1 MHKFQT
7 KYNPTIIAIF
17 LISIMT
23 MLLFKI
29 QDTYLISLCLLF
41 IGLLIV
47 PPLPFQ
53 QWTFIDL
60 ALGSIMCFNIISCFY
75 SRCKIPTI
83 HQGIFSVICMTSY
96 LILRRAFNIPHFSQ
110 IFLKFSLLPIGIVF
124 FFSLCSF
131 FIFRSSVLY
140 AEFDNIYHFR
150 FLFRPIGYA
159 VNVWAELLLIILGW
173 VCLTRHFSTIFCF
186 LVTSAIMISFSR
198 GVYIALFVYL
208 IMWAIMIKPIKRKLK
223 ILIASLSAILII
235 SIVFPT
241 ETKTTLSINSTASQ
255 QRSTEWRINTIE
267 STLKIIKE
275 YPLFGHGNDNY
286 TFAIDRSLSQDST
299 QNKASFAPNILVLLL
314 IEKGI
319 AGTLFYLVLVIAISI
334 YLWKHRNLQDTCII
348 GCTLL
353 ALFIKEMT
361 QATLTY
367 TPIIC
372 FFLYILLA
380 FLQKNRNKVETME
393 LQENMEKSL
402 VAGLVII
409 TFIGNITFN
418 YLLSKNEDI
427 CKDSFAELAK
437 GNTTNAAQLI
447 EKTGKQVPYLIQ
459 RGILYTECYLKTKEQ
474 TYADKAELSLAEAH
488 ERQPKD
494 VHINYLQAYL
504 YLQKGENEKASSL
517 LTKLA
522 TCYPKNSLFLYTL
535 GENFYRN
542 GKKKEALAYW
552 VDAIY
557 LTPRLLSM
565 KRITNL
571 QYHDQV
577 FYDSLKYQLCTLDT
591 IKLRTPIDWA
601 RYGYI
606 MYWYGNQQTATLY
619 LKKAVTLLPNL
630 ATPWHLL
637 GEEKKY
643 RLLTFGA
650 FQGDSSYVP
659 HEQEMTDK
667 RLLYLAY
674 KFKFQSWYGC
684 CLSEY

>member
-1 MHKFQT
+1 M
-7 KYNPTIIAIF
+7 
-17 LISIMT
+17 IMT
-23 MLLFKI
+23 KQLFQIEDTYQIGMLLLVIGMIIICPLSFKK
-29 QDTYLISLCLLF
+29 
-41 IGLLIV
+41 
-47 PPLPFQ
+47 
-53 QWTFIDL
+53 WTFIDIG
-60 ALGSIMCFNIISCFY
+60 LGIITIYDIISCFY
-75 SRCKIPTI
+75 SNCTIPAIRTAV
-83 HQGIFSVICMTSY
+83 FSASCMGSY
-96 LILRRAFNIPHFSQ
+96 LILRRLFGIPRISL
-110 IFLKFSLLPIGIVF
+110 IFIRGSIISIGIALILAF
-124 FFSLCSF
+124 CSF
-131 FIFRSSVLY
+131 FIFRNSVFRAGFEDTY
-140 AEFDNIYHFR
+140 QFR
-150 FLFRPIGYA
+150 FLFRPLGYIP
-159 VNVWAELLLIILGW
+159 NVWAELSLISLGW
-173 VCLTRHFSTIFCF
+173 FCLARRYSIFLSLF
-186 LVTSAIMISFSR
+186 AILAILLSFSR
-198 GVYIALFVYL
+198 GAYIALLVYL
-208 IMWAIMIKPIKRKLK
+208 ITWAITMKPLRQKIKIPV
-223 ILIASLSAILII
+223 ACLSATVII
-235 SIVFPT
+235 GIFFTSEF
-241 ETKTTLSINSTASQ
+241 KNTLSMSSTVSQ
-255 QRSTEWRINTIE
+255 QRSTEWRVNAII
-267 STLKIIKE
+267 STWNILKE
-275 YPLFGHGNDNY
+275 YPFFGQGNNSY
-286 TFAIDRSLSQDST
+286 TFAIDRISNQDST
-299 QNKASFAPNILVLLL
+299 QNYTSYAPNLLIQLL

-319 AGTLFYLVLVIAISI
+319 IGTLFYLILAIVICI
-334 YLWKHRNLQDTCII
+334 YLWKHRFSTDVCII

-353 ALFIKEMT
+353 ALFVKEMT
-361 QATLTY
+361 QSTITS
-367 TPIIC
+367 TPFTC
-372 FFLYILLA
+372 FSVYILLA
-380 FLQKNRNKVETME
+380 LMQRKEESTENIKTGTEYKNFLIPGIVLLIYVVGCIINKI
-393 LQENMEKSL
+393 S
-402 VAGLVII
+402 
-409 TFIGNITFN
+409 
-418 YLLSKNEDI
+418 YHNEEI

-447 EKTGKQVPYLIQ
+447 EKTGKQVPYLVQ
-459 RGILYTECYLKTKEQ
+459 RGILYTECYLKTKER

-517 LTKLA
+517 LTRLA

-535 GENFYRN
+535 GENLYRN
-542 GKKKEALAYW
+542 GKKKKALAYW
-552 VDAIY
+552 ADAIY

-571 QYHDQV
+571 QHHDQV